1 MPARILIVDDDRSAT
16 ALVSE
21 LLKAAGY
28 VVSAAADAG
37 EAVEII
43 MATRPDLAILDIR
56 IPNGSGV
63 SLSASATLRDQFA
76 IPFVF
81 LSSMSDADT
90 VREAAAAGA
99 LAFVVKPPDA
109 RQFAITIHMALE
121 RAQDLRRSQE
131 AIAHLSSALQQGR
144 AVSVAVGVL
153 MEHLRMSQSD
163 ALAALRN
170 AARSQRRRLYQ
181 LAEELLESTERVNAI
196 AARHSTA
203 ARTTNS

>member
-1 MPARILIVDDDRSAT
+1 MPARILIVDDDPSAT

-56 IPNGSGV
+56 IPNGPGV

-109 RQFAITIHMALE
+109 RQFAITIHIALE
-121 RAQDLRRSQE
+121 RARDLRRSHE
-131 AIAHLSSALQQGR
+131 AVSHLSSALQQGR

-153 MEHLRMSQSD
+153 MEHLRMSQPD

-181 LAEELLESTERVNAI
+181 LAEEVLQSTECVNAI
-196 AARHSTA
+196 AARHSTIT
-203 ARTTNS
+203 RTTNS